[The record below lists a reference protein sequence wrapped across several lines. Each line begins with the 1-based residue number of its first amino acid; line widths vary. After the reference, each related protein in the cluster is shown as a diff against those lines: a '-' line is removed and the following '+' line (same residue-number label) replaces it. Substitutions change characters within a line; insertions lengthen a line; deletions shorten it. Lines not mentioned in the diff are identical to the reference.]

1 MSAEPQACPSPD
13 TRCSPENT
21 EAETA
26 GVEPGAGVA
35 PTIRAGTVMMLGD
48 GDELGTGEA
57 GGGVG
62 LAGGGLAVEG
72 DVAGLVLA
80 PAESETGVKNG

>member
-1 MSAEPQACPSPD
+1 
-13 TRCSPENT
+13 
-21 EAETA
+21 
-26 GVEPGAGVA
+26 
-35 PTIRAGTVMMLGD
+35 MMLGD